1 MERILMVW
9 LSQAGLEFSRFFFFF
24 AIIQEVCKAFRF
36 CLGSGYRSF
45 SKQLPPSVP
54 SLPALLGV
62 IP

>member
-1 MERILMVW
+1 MVW

-24 AIIQEVCKAFRF
+24 FAIIQEVCKAFRS
-36 CLGSGYRSF
+36 CLGSGYRFF
-45 SKQLPPSVP
+45 SKRLPLSVP